1 MSFFDTLNQMLV
13 ILFAVALGYVAHR
26 LGYLGG
32 EINQKLS
39 KIVIHIGIPALTLA
53 AVMNNSDGPGL
64 DEIRGVLL
72 AVAAFYILSLACA
85 LVLAPI
91 IGGEKLHRGVWR
103 FSMTFSNAAFVGYP
117 VVEGLFG
124 QEGLFYAVIIVLPM
138 TLLNFTIAPLML
150 VGTLRFDWRKMV
162 TPGSVCAVL
171 ALAMTFTGWRP
182 PAMVGEMMDM
192 VGDITI
198 PLSLLVLGSM
208 LASMPA
214 RSIFGS
220 WRLWTIS
227 GFRLL
232 ILPAVMSLILHQLS
246 ADALIAGVAV
256 AQMSMPV
263 SVNGSMMCLDADGDV
278 ETMARSIFLT
288 TVLSMVSI
296 PICSVLFMQF

>member
-13 ILFAVALGYVAHR
+13 ILFAVAMGYVAHR

-39 KIVIHIGIPALTLA
+39 KLVIHIGIPALTLA

-72 AVAAFYILSLACA
+72 AVGTFYFLSLGCA

-103 FSMTFSNAAFVGYP
+103 FSLTFSNAAFVGYP

-124 QEGLFYAVIIVLPM
+124 QEGLFYAVILVLPM

-150 VGTLRFDWRKMV
+150 VGTLRFDWRKMI
-162 TPGSVCAVL
+162 TPGAVCAVL

-192 VGDITI
+192 VGDITS

-214 RSIFGS
+214 GRVLGS
-220 WRLWTIS
+220 PRLW
-227 GFRLL
+227 
-232 ILPAVMSLILHQLS
+232 VLS
-246 ADALIAGVAV
+246 AIRLFAMPGILALVLTSLGVPKLLMSVAV
-256 AQMSMPV
+256 IQMAMPV
-263 SVNGSMMCLDADGDV
+263 AVNGSMMCMEFGGDA
-278 ETMARSIFLT
+278 ETMASGVFLS
-288 TVLSMVSI
+288 TVLCILTI
-296 PICSVLFMQF
+296 PIVAAVFL